1 VSGVCKM
8 RSLQPNIAILA
19 DNAANLVIRLHELK
33 QLRERLRTAEQSAR
47 RSRLRTR
54 RRRART

>member
-1 VSGVCKM
+1 VCKM

-19 DNAANLVIRLHELK
+19 DNAANLVIQLHELK
-33 QLRERLRTAEQSAR
+33 QLRERLRTAEQSVR